1 MLMFEAV
8 EKRLGPT
15 PARAMPPRLTSGPVF
30 LPLLKSR
37 SASNRTP
44 LRNPFR
50 GGRVLASR
58 PGSERDLMQTIEV
71 IEGEDGWTVRQG
83 TRILFTDTVEE
94 RSFRAA
100 LAISDA
106 LFDEGVPAQVVL
118 VRLDG

>member
-1 MLMFEAV
+1 
-8 EKRLGPT
+8 
-15 PARAMPPRLTSGPVF
+15 
-30 LPLLKSR
+30 
-37 SASNRTP
+37 
-44 LRNPFR
+44 
-50 GGRVLASR
+50 
-58 PGSERDLMQTIEV
+58 MQTIEV